1 MIEERGTFFWHGTSF
16 FILHWPSM
24 WLSEEERPGSIAG
37 AGWEGAPWGRTTSVL
52 GGRRRAG
59 EHEWV
64 QQGGSDSSGR
74 AVSVGPG
81 FGRETGGRREEV

>member
-1 MIEERGTFFWHGTSF
+1 
-16 FILHWPSM
+16 M
-24 WLSEEERPGSIAG
+24 WLSEEERPGSKVG
-37 AGWEGAPWGRTTSVL
+37 AGWEGALWGRKTSAL

-64 QQGGSDSSGR
+64 QQGGSDSNGR

-81 FGRETGGRREEV
+81 FGRETGVTGKRSEGEL